1 MKSFRT
7 GDLVRFIGI
16 SGKRY
21 DGNGVTEENDF
32 NFNGV
37 YVNSDMQHFL
47 RGKIFRVEGVR
58 HNGRVLIGVCEQT
71 QDKLETQRHTGWN
84 FSAGMF
90 ELYKD
95 SGNET
100 MEFTYDQLIA
110 MEVREAD
117 V

>member
-16 SGKRY
+16 NGKRY
-21 DGNGVTEENDF
+21 DGNGVANEHDLRA
-32 NFNGV
+32 V

-47 RGKIFRVEGVR
+47 RGKVFRVR
-58 HNGRVLIGVCEQT
+58 SLDANNRVFIEVCEQT

-84 FSAGMF
+84 FTTGMF
-90 ELYKD
+90 ELYED
-95 SGNET
+95 SGDEA
-100 MEFTYDQLIA
+100 MEFTYDQLI
-110 MEVREAD
+110 MTEVREAN

>member
-1 MKSFRT
+1 MKGLRV

-16 SGKRY
+16 GGMSY
-21 DGNGVTEENDF
+21 DGDGVVPG
-32 NFNGV
+32 GV
-37 YVNSDMQHFL
+37 FVNSDMQQFL
-47 RGKIFRVEGVR
+47 RGKVFRVRALCVN
-58 HNGRVLIGVCEQT
+58 HRVFIEVCEQT

-84 FSAGMF
+84 FTAGMF
-90 ELYKD
+90 ELYED

-110 MEVREAD
+110 TEVREAD